1 MKPLE
6 GKIILDLTNVLAGP
20 FCTYQLVNLGAEVIK
35 IEAPIKGDLV
45 RNLGAEV
52 IKVETPI
59 KGDLARNLGA
69 DPELNK
75 KGMGIS
81 FLAQNSG
88 KQSVTLNLK
97 SEKGK
102 NLFKKLVK
110 KCDAVV
116 ENFRPEVMSRL
127 ELDYETLKQENPNL
141 IYCAITGFGQ
151 DGPLSQNP
159 AYDQIVQGL
168 SGVMTITGDA
178 ENNPFRVGYPIA
190 DTIGGLT
197 AAMAV
202 SAALNNPKGG
212 SFIDVSMLE
221 ATLVTMGWVISNYL
235 IGGVVPKA
243 QGNENFTSAPSGTFQ
258 AKDGLLN
265 IAANKDEQWELLAKH
280 LDRKDLISHPDF
292 SNREDRKKN
301 RLRLKAELETVLTT
315 RSVEEWIKELN
326 QIGVPAGP
334 VLSIPEVLNHPQIAD
349 RGLIANLNNISNV
362 EDSIEILKTA
372 AIFNGQHL
380 DVENNPPALG
390 ADNEKIYSDIGLNKE
405 EINNLKKEGVI

>member
-1 MKPLE
+1 MKPLK
-6 GKIILDLTNVLAGP
+6 GKTILDLTNVLAGP

-35 IEAPIKGDLV
+35 
-45 RNLGAEV
+45 
-52 IKVETPI
+52 VETPI

-69 DPELNK
+69 DPDLNK

-110 KCDAVV
+110 KSDAVV
-116 ENFRPEVMSRL
+116 ENFRPLVMSRL

-212 SFIDVSMLE
+212 SFIDISMLE

-235 IGGVVPKA
+235 IGGIVPKA

-292 SNREDRKKN
+292 SNREVRKKN

-334 VLSIPEVLNHPQIAD
+334 VLSIPEVLNHPQITD

-362 EDSIEILKTA
+362 EDNIEILKTA

-390 ADNEKIYSDIGLNKE
+390 ADNEKIYSDIGLNE
-405 EINNLKKEGVI
+405 DEINNLKKEGVI

>member
-1 MKPLE
+1 MKPLK
-6 GKIILDLTNVLAGP
+6 GKTILDLTNVLAGP

-35 IEAPIKGDLV
+35 
-45 RNLGAEV
+45 
-52 IKVETPI
+52 VETPI

-69 DPELNK
+69 DPDLNK

-110 KCDAVV
+110 KSDAVV
-116 ENFRPEVMSRL
+116 ENFRPLVMSRL
-127 ELDYETLKQENPNL
+127 ELDYEILKQENPNL

-212 SFIDVSMLE
+212 SFIDISMLE

-235 IGGVVPKA
+235 IGGIVPKA

-292 SNREDRKKN
+292 SNREVRKKN

-334 VLSIPEVLNHPQIAD
+334 VLSIPEVLNHPQITD

-362 EDSIEILKTA
+362 EDNIEILKTA

-390 ADNEKIYSDIGLNKE
+390 ADNEKIYSDIGLNE
-405 EINNLKKEGVI
+405 DEINNLKKEGVI

>member
-6 GKIILDLTNVLAGP
+6 GKTILDLTNVLAGP

-35 IEAPIKGDLV
+35 IE
-45 RNLGAEV
+45 
-52 IKVETPI
+52 TPL

-69 DPELNK
+69 DPDLNK

-97 SEKGK
+97 TDKGK

-110 KCDAVV
+110 NCDAVV
-116 ENFRPEVMSRL
+116 ENFRPNVMSRL
-127 ELDYETLKQENPNL
+127 NLDYDVLKKENPDL

-168 SGVMTITGDA
+168 SGVMTITGDQK
-178 ENNPFRVGYPIA
+178 NSPYRVGYPIA

-212 SFIDVSMLE
+212 NYIDVSMLE

-235 IGGVVPKA
+235 IGDVIPKA

-258 AKDGLLN
+258 AKNGLLN

-280 LDRKDLISHPDF
+280 LNRKDLIDHPDF

-315 RSVEEWIKELN
+315 RSTEEWVEELN

-334 VLSIPEVLNHPQIAD
+334 VLSIPEVLDHPQITE
-349 RGLIANLNNISNV
+349 RGLIANLDNIPDVKGN
-362 EDSIEILKTA
+362 IEILKTA
-372 AIFNGQHL
+372 AKFNGRHL

-390 ADNEKIYSDIGLNKE
+390 ADNERVYSNIGLTKE

>member
-1 MKPLE
+1 MKPLK
-6 GKIILDLTNVLAGP
+6 GKTILDLTNVLAGP

-35 IEAPIKGDLV
+35 
-45 RNLGAEV
+45 
-52 IKVETPI
+52 VETPI

-69 DPELNK
+69 DPDLNK

-110 KCDAVV
+110 KSDAVV
-116 ENFRPEVMSRL
+116 ENFRPLVMSRL
-127 ELDYETLKQENPNL
+127 ELDYEILKQENPNL

-280 LDRKDLISHPDF
+280 LDRKDLISHHDF
-292 SNREDRKKN
+292 SNREVRKKN

-334 VLSIPEVLNHPQIAD
+334 VLSIPEVLNHPQITD

-362 EDSIEILKTA
+362 EDNIEILKTA

-390 ADNEKIYSDIGLNKE
+390 ADNEKIYSDIGLNE
-405 EINNLKKEGVI
+405 DEINNLKKEGVI

>member
-1 MKPLE
+1 MKPLK
-6 GKIILDLTNVLAGP
+6 GKTILDLTNVLAGP

-35 IEAPIKGDLV
+35 
-45 RNLGAEV
+45 
-52 IKVETPI
+52 VETPI

-69 DPELNK
+69 DPDLNK

-110 KCDAVV
+110 KSDAVV
-116 ENFRPEVMSRL
+116 ENFRPLVMSRL
-127 ELDYETLKQENPNL
+127 ELDYEILKQENPNL

-168 SGVMTITGDA
+168 SGVMTITGDT

-235 IGGVVPKA
+235 IGGIVPKA

-292 SNREDRKKN
+292 SNREVRKKN

-334 VLSIPEVLNHPQIAD
+334 VLSIPEALNHPQITD

-362 EDSIEILKTA
+362 EDNIEILKTA

-390 ADNEKIYSDIGLNKE
+390 ADNEKIYSDIGLNE
-405 EINNLKKEGVI
+405 DEINNLKKEGVI

>member
-35 IEAPIKGDLV
+35 IEAPIKGDL
-45 RNLGAEV
+45 
-52 IKVETPI
+52 
-59 KGDLARNLGA
+59 ARNLGA
-69 DPELNK
+69 DAELNK

-390 ADNEKIYSDIGLNKE
+390 ADNEKIYSDIGLNEE
-405 EINNLKKEGVI
+405 EINDLKKEGVI

>member
-6 GKIILDLTNVLAGP
+6 GKTILDLTNVLAGP

-35 IEAPIKGDLV
+35 IE
-45 RNLGAEV
+45 
-52 IKVETPI
+52 TPL

-69 DPELNK
+69 DPDLNK

-97 SEKGK
+97 TDKGK

-110 KCDAVV
+110 NCDAVV
-116 ENFRPEVMSRL
+116 ENFRPNVMSRL
-127 ELDYETLKQENPNL
+127 NLDYDVLKKENPNL

-168 SGVMTITGDA
+168 SGVMTITGDQN
-178 ENNPFRVGYPIA
+178 NNPYRVGYPIA

-212 SFIDVSMLE
+212 NYIDVSMLE

-235 IGGVVPKA
+235 IGDVIPKA
-243 QGNENFTSAPSGTFQ
+243 QGNENFTSAPSGAFQ
-258 AKDGLLN
+258 AKNGLLN

-280 LDRKDLISHPDF
+280 LNRKDLIDHPDF

-301 RLRLKAELETVLTT
+301 RFK
-315 RSVEEWIKELN
+315 
-326 QIGVPAGP
+326 
-334 VLSIPEVLNHPQIAD
+334 
-349 RGLIANLNNISNV
+349 
-362 EDSIEILKTA
+362 
-372 AIFNGQHL
+372 
-380 DVENNPPALG
+380 
-390 ADNEKIYSDIGLNKE
+390 KIRFEYQKRR
-405 EINNLKKEGVI
+405 

>member
-35 IEAPIKGDLV
+35 IEAPIKGDL
-45 RNLGAEV
+45 
-52 IKVETPI
+52 
-59 KGDLARNLGA
+59 ARNLGA
-69 DPELNK
+69 DAELNK

-110 KCDAVV
+110 KGDAVV

-235 IGGVVPKA
+235 IGGIIPKA
-243 QGNENFTSAPSGTFQ
+243 QGNENFTSAPSGAFQ

-265 IAANKDEQWELLAKH
+265 IAANKDEQWELLVKH

-315 RSVEEWIKELN
+315 RSAEEWIEELN

-349 RGLIANLNNISNV
+349 RGLIANLNNIPNV
-362 EDSIEILKTA
+362 EDGIEILKTA

-380 DVENNPPALG
+380 DIGSNPPALG
-390 ADNEKIYSDIGLNKE
+390 ADNEKIYSDIGLNDE

>member
-6 GKIILDLTNVLAGP
+6 GKIMLDLTNVLAGP

-35 IEAPIKGDLV
+35 IEAPIKGDL
-45 RNLGAEV
+45 
-52 IKVETPI
+52 
-59 KGDLARNLGA
+59 ARNLGA
-69 DPELNK
+69 DAELNK

-81 FLAQNSG
+81 FLSQNSG
-88 KQSVTLNLK
+88 KQSATLNLK

-380 DVENNPPALG
+380 EVGNNPPALG

>member
-1 MKPLE
+1 MKPLK
-6 GKIILDLTNVLAGP
+6 GKTILDLTNVLAGP

-35 IEAPIKGDLV
+35 
-45 RNLGAEV
+45 
-52 IKVETPI
+52 VETPI

-69 DPELNK
+69 DPDLNK

-110 KCDAVV
+110 KSDAVV
-116 ENFRPEVMSRL
+116 ENFRPLVMSRL
-127 ELDYETLKQENPNL
+127 ELDYEILKQENPNL

-243 QGNENFTSAPSGTFQ
+243 KGNENFTSAPSGTFQ

-292 SNREDRKKN
+292 SNREVRKKN

-334 VLSIPEVLNHPQIAD
+334 VLSIPEALNHPQITD

-362 EDSIEILKTA
+362 EDNIEILKTA

-390 ADNEKIYSDIGLNKE
+390 ADNEKIYSDIGLNE
-405 EINNLKKEGVI
+405 DEINNLKKEGVI

>member
-6 GKIILDLTNVLAGP
+6 GKTILDLTNVLAGP

-35 IEAPIKGDLV
+35 IE
-45 RNLGAEV
+45 
-52 IKVETPI
+52 TPL

-69 DPELNK
+69 DPDLNK

-97 SEKGK
+97 SKKGK

-110 KCDAVV
+110 NCDAVV
-116 ENFRPEVMSRL
+116 ENFRPNVMSRL
-127 ELDYETLKQENPNL
+127 NLDYDVLKKENPDL

-168 SGVMTITGDA
+168 SGVMTITGDQK
-178 ENNPFRVGYPIA
+178 NSPYRVGYPIA

-202 SAALNNPKGG
+202 SAAFNNPKGG
-212 SFIDVSMLE
+212 NYIDVSMLE

-235 IGGVVPKA
+235 IGDVVPKA
-243 QGNENFTSAPSGTFQ
+243 QGNENFTSAPSGAFQ
-258 AKDGLLN
+258 AKNGLLN
-265 IAANKDEQWELLAKH
+265 IAANKDEQWKLLAKH
-280 LDRKDLISHPDF
+280 LNRKDLIDHPDF

-315 RSVEEWIKELN
+315 RSTEEWVEELN

-334 VLSIPEVLNHPQIAD
+334 VLSIPEVLDHPQITE
-349 RGLIANLNNISNV
+349 RGLIANLDNIPDVKGN
-362 EDSIEILKTA
+362 IEILKTA
-372 AIFNGQHL
+372 AIFNGRHL

-390 ADNEKIYSDIGLNKE
+390 ADNERVYSNIGLTKE
-405 EINNLKKEGVI
+405 EINKLKKEGVI

>member
-1 MKPLE
+1 MKPLK
-6 GKIILDLTNVLAGP
+6 GKTILDLTNVLAGP

-35 IEAPIKGDLV
+35 
-45 RNLGAEV
+45 
-52 IKVETPI
+52 VETPI

-69 DPELNK
+69 DPALNK

-110 KCDAVV
+110 KSDAVV
-116 ENFRPEVMSRL
+116 ENFRPLVMSRL

-292 SNREDRKKN
+292 SNREVRKKN

-334 VLSIPEVLNHPQIAD
+334 VLSIPEVLNHPQITD

-362 EDSIEILKTA
+362 EDNIEILKTA

-390 ADNEKIYSDIGLNKE
+390 ADNEKIYSDIGLNE
-405 EINNLKKEGVI
+405 DEINNLKKEGVI

>member
-1 MKPLE
+1 MKPLK
-6 GKIILDLTNVLAGP
+6 GKTILDLTNVLAGP

-35 IEAPIKGDLV
+35 
-45 RNLGAEV
+45 
-52 IKVETPI
+52 VETPI

-69 DPELNK
+69 DPDLNK

-110 KCDAVV
+110 KSDAVV
-116 ENFRPEVMSRL
+116 ENFRPLVMSRL

-292 SNREDRKKN
+292 SNREVRKKN

-334 VLSIPEVLNHPQIAD
+334 VLSIPEALNHPQITD

-362 EDSIEILKTA
+362 EDNIEILKTA

-390 ADNEKIYSDIGLNKE
+390 ADNEKIYSDIGLNE
-405 EINNLKKEGVI
+405 DEINNLKKEGVI

>member
-6 GKIILDLTNVLAGP
+6 GKTILDLTNVLAGP

-35 IEAPIKGDLV
+35 
-45 RNLGAEV
+45 
-52 IKVETPI
+52 VETPI

-69 DPELNK
+69 DPDLNK

-110 KCDAVV
+110 KSDAVV
-116 ENFRPEVMSRL
+116 ENFRPLVMSRL
-127 ELDYETLKQENPNL
+127 ELDYEILKQENPNL

-212 SFIDVSMLE
+212 SFIDISMLE

-292 SNREDRKKN
+292 SNREVRKKN

-334 VLSIPEVLNHPQIAD
+334 VLSIPEALNHPQITD

-362 EDSIEILKTA
+362 EDNIEILKTA

-390 ADNEKIYSDIGLNKE
+390 ADNEKIYSDIGLNE
-405 EINNLKKEGVI
+405 DEINNLKKEGVI

>member
-6 GKIILDLTNVLAGP
+6 GKTILDLTNVLAGP

-35 IEAPIKGDLV
+35 IE
-45 RNLGAEV
+45 
-52 IKVETPI
+52 TPL

-69 DPELNK
+69 DPDLNK

-97 SEKGK
+97 TDKGK

-110 KCDAVV
+110 NCDAVV
-116 ENFRPEVMSRL
+116 ENFRPNVMSRL
-127 ELDYETLKQENPNL
+127 NLDYDVLKKENPNL

-168 SGVMTITGDA
+168 SGVMTITGDQK
-178 ENNPFRVGYPIA
+178 NSPYRVGYPIA

-212 SFIDVSMLE
+212 NYIDVSMLE

-235 IGGVVPKA
+235 IGDVIPKA
-243 QGNENFTSAPSGTFQ
+243 QGNENFTSAPSGAFQ
-258 AKDGLLN
+258 AKNGLLN

-280 LDRKDLISHPDF
+280 LNRKDLIDHPDF

-301 RLRLKAELETVLTT
+301 RFRLKAELETVLTT
-315 RSVEEWIKELN
+315 RSTEEWVEELN

-334 VLSIPEVLNHPQIAD
+334 VLSIPEVLDHPQITE
-349 RGLIANLNNISNV
+349 RGLIANLDNIPDVKGN
-362 EDSIEILKTA
+362 IEILKTA
-372 AIFNGQHL
+372 AIFNGRHL

-390 ADNEKIYSDIGLNKE
+390 ADNERVYSNIGLTKE

>member
-1 MKPLE
+1 M
-6 GKIILDLTNVLAGP
+6 I
-20 FCTYQLVNLGAEVIK
+20 
-35 IEAPIKGDLV
+35 
-45 RNLGAEV
+45 

-69 DPELNK
+69 DPDLNK

-110 KCDAVV
+110 NCDAVV
-116 ENFRPEVMSRL
+116 ENFRPNVMSRL
-127 ELDYETLKQENPNL
+127 NLDYDVLKKENPDL

-168 SGVMTITGDA
+168 SGVMTITGDQK
-178 ENNPFRVGYPIA
+178 NSPYRVGYPIA

-202 SAALNNPKGG
+202 SAAFNNPKGG
-212 SFIDVSMLE
+212 NYIDVSMLE

-235 IGGVVPKA
+235 IGDVVPKA
-243 QGNENFTSAPSGTFQ
+243 QGNENFTSAPSGAFQ
-258 AKDGLLN
+258 AKNGLLN
-265 IAANKDEQWELLAKH
+265 IAANKDEQWKLLAKH
-280 LDRKDLISHPDF
+280 LNRKDLIDHPDF

-315 RSVEEWIKELN
+315 RSTEEWVEELN

-334 VLSIPEVLNHPQIAD
+334 VLSIPEVLDHPQITE
-349 RGLIANLNNISNV
+349 RGLIANLDNIPDVKGN
-362 EDSIEILKTA
+362 IEILKTA
-372 AIFNGQHL
+372 AIFNGRHL

-390 ADNEKIYSDIGLNKE
+390 ADNERVYSNIGLTKE